1 MVEPMMRMR
10 SGLLLAILGISI
22 LLGGCQML
30 SGASHQSAN
39 NTTDTTL
46 TIDQLVGFWESQ
58 AQSVGKTG
66 YYYRFNPDG
75 TLALS
80 EEKPENI
87 VLSGTYKIDGTKS
100 VDLQLTN
107 PRDNAVILAMTWQ
120 LMDSQNNELVFRI
133 MPDDGVVWLRKVN

>member
-1 MVEPMMRMR
+1 MERNR
-10 SGLLLAILGISI
+10 TGLLLAILGLSM

-30 SGASHQSAN
+30 SGASHHSSN

-46 TIDQLVGFWESQ
+46 TTDQLVGFWESQ

-66 YYYRFNPDG
+66 YYYRFNADG

-80 EEKPENI
+80 EEKPDNL
-87 VLSGTYKIDGTKS
+87 VLTGTFKIDGAKT

-120 LMDSQNNELVFRI
+120 LMDAQNNELVFRI